1 MSHIHKLFCSARQKL
16 TVEDLAGLE
25 QQVKLQAGEV
35 ETTDAERPADAVPNN
50 PMVFCNT
57 WKQ

>member
-1 MSHIHKLFCSARQKL
+1 MSHIRKLFCSARQKL

-35 ETTDAERPADAVPNN
+35 ETTDTERPADAVPNN

-57 WKQ
+57 

>member
-1 MSHIHKLFCSARQKL
+1 MSHIRKLFCSARQKL

-35 ETTDAERPADAVPNN
+35 ETTDTERPADTVPNN

-57 WKQ
+57 